1 MIKLAGLF
9 SFPKRKLKKLVS
21 EGEYKEAIEFGKS
34 LEQKNPDD
42 SDLLFIMGSIFYIL
56 QDAKT
61 ALSYFDRVLEI
72 NGYDQETLLLKANVH
87 VFLKEYDIAIECC
100 NKVLDVDFEN
110 MEAKNI
116 LERIKAPNGSFF
128 CEFKLNNLGMHF
140 NQVHTICCGRS
151 LDYTTIFITY

>member
-1 MIKLAGLF
+1 MSGLF
-9 SFPKRKLKKLVS
+9 SQPKRKLRKLVKD
-21 EGEYKEAIEFGKS
+21 GEYKEAVEFGKS

-56 QDAKT
+56 KDAKS

-72 NGYDQETLLLKANVH
+72 NGYDQEALLLKANVH
-87 VFLKEYDIAIECC
+87 VFLKEFDVATECC

-116 LERIKAPNGSFF
+116 LERIQTS
-128 CEFKLNNLGMHF
+128 
-140 NQVHTICCGRS
+140 
-151 LDYTTIFITY
+151 